1 MVIIHYF
8 LGFPPYRSGGLTKY
22 SVDLMNAQAQNGD
35 TIIAL
40 WPGRINLLLKQS
52 RIIKKKNVNNIVNYE
67 LVNPLPVSLDEG
79 IKNIDEYTKP
89 IDINVFLDF
98 FEKEC
103 PEIIHIHTLMGLP
116 KEFVMA
122 AKKLNIK
129 TVFTSHDYFGI
140 CPKVTL
146 YKNGCVCNDDDEC
159 RNCVYCNET
168 ALTLKKIQVM
178 QSALYRNLKNT
189 YIVSKIRQMHRK
201 KFFIEEKNE
210 KIINE
215 KNDLERRAE
224 DYRKLRKFYINILRD
239 MDIIHFNSSMTKEI
253 YGRYFDLPKNKV
265 LTISHKNIKD
275 NRNVNRW
282 EYHQKLRLTCLAP
295 AKPFK
300 GYKVLIE
307 SLDELWKQGKREF
320 QLKMFNMVP
329 DKRPYMQVQEKGF
342 VYADLKQIMNE
353 TDVLI
358 APSVS
363 YETFGFTV
371 LEALSFGVPV
381 IVSDHVG
388 AKDIVNDAGIIVKA
402 GDNVEL
408 CNAISTLTK
417 DRLYQLRKNVKQN
430 VTIISWKQFIEE
442 CYKLY
447 RL

>member
-1 MVIIHYF
+1 M
-8 LGFPPYRSGGLTKY
+8 
-22 SVDLMNAQAQNGD
+22 
-35 TIIAL
+35 
-40 WPGRINLLLKQS
+40 
-52 RIIKKKNVNNIVNYE
+52 
-67 LVNPLPVSLDEG
+67 
-79 IKNIDEYTKP
+79 
-89 IDINVFLDF
+89 
-98 FEKEC
+98 
-103 PEIIHIHTLMGLP
+103 
-116 KEFVMA
+116 
-122 AKKLNIK
+122 
-129 TVFTSHDYFGI
+129 
-140 CPKVTL
+140 
-146 YKNGCVCNDDDEC
+146 
-159 RNCVYCNET
+159 
-168 ALTLKKIQVM
+168 
-178 QSALYRNLKNT
+178 
-189 YIVSKIRQMHRK
+189 
-201 KFFIEEKNE
+201 
-210 KIINE
+210 
-215 KNDLERRAE
+215 
-224 DYRKLRKFYINILRD
+224 
-239 MDIIHFNSSMTKEI
+239 
-253 YGRYFDLPKNKV
+253 